1 MLECKVCGCK
11 FNAVAENH
19 YISRDNGKTG
29 LASAFGIN
37 DEEGLYDTFDCP
49 MCGCQVVA
57 KERKRIYI
65 PHTHTTD
72 KEAGTDEQS

>member
-1 MLECKVCGCK
+1 MLECKICGCK
-11 FNAVAENH
+11 FNAIEERH

-29 LASAFGIN
+29 IAVAFGSTN
-37 DEEGLYDTFDCP
+37 EETLYDSFDCP

-65 PHTHTTD
+65 PNEYCVEEETD
-72 KEAGTDEQS
+72 DEQS